1 MRAFPLTAPRGVK
14 YNEKNVAR
22 EERASAIRFVG
33 KLPYEV
39 MMMKR
44 LFAMLLVMLLMV
56 PAGLAE
62 TTILGYMPDDEY
74 IHQYLAPNGQLLWFT
89 AMEQEPDISFADVN
103 FDGCEDI
110 VIVVAMGA
118 SNAFA
123 EFFVYDPNADVYTL
137 AMHPDADVGI
147 CNYQLHPELGIVESF
162 ASSGNAGLLHVWNL
176 YRWEGNNLKTIRSAV
191 SDEWSEDIFEGQ
203 TYTNIIHGDTLH
215 VTVRDHTD
223 VQDDAVLWEIMIPK
237 TEAEHRDLYSEE
249 MAALWQGLK

>member
-14 YNEKNVAR
+14 YNEKNAAQ

-89 AMEQEPDISFADVN
+89 AMEQEPHISFEDVN

-118 SNAFA
+118 SNYFA
-123 EFFVYDPNADVYTL
+123 EFFVYDPNADAYAL
-137 AMHPDADVGI
+137 ATHHDTDAGI
-147 CNYQLHPELGIVESF
+147 CNYRLHPEYGIVESC
-162 ASSGNAGLLHVWNL
+162 ASNGNAGLLHVIKL
-176 YRWEGNNLKTIRSAV
+176 YRWDGNNLKCIRSAV
-191 SDEWSEDIFEGQ
+191 SDEWAEDIFEGQ

-223 VQDDAVLWEIMIPK
+223 AQDEAVLWEIMIPK
-237 TEAEHRDLYSEE
+237 TDAEQRDIYSEE